1 MINIFDNR
9 DRLGNLLILTFS
21 LVYLRYIFDI
31 PVDTSIQDQVFTAR
45 SLPFG
50 LAVLAI
56 LCSLFQLVSPSTDQ
70 PKVSSLVANLQWK
83 SMFLLTILMLTYS
96 LVFSFLGFAIA
107 TFLFLVIGFVILG
120 ERRLWLGAL
129 VAGGLVLFLW
139 LVLTQLLDLYL
150 DNGTLLSLLFGV
162 AS

>member
-1 MINIFDNR
+1 MNVFDNR
-9 DRLGNLLILTFS
+9 DRLGNLLLLTFS

-31 PVDTSIQDQVFTAR
+31 PVDTSVQDQVFTAR

-56 LCSLFQLVSPSTDQ
+56 LCSLFQLASPSTNQ

-83 SMFLLTILMLTYS
+83 SMFLLTILMLIYS

-107 TFLFLVIGFVILG
+107 TFLFLIIGFVILG
-120 ERRLWLGAL
+120 ERRLWLGL
-129 VAGGLVLFLW
+129 SVAGGLVLFLW
-139 LVLTQLLDLYL
+139 VVLTQLLDLYL
-150 DNGTLLSLLFGV
+150 DNGTVLRLLFGG